1 VAIGPELYRLDRIDD
16 AFHNQPSPDA
26 FEWWYFDAIF
36 DNGYSMVT
44 SWHIGGVGMEIAD
57 PGYGHIVFAIYDPD
71 GKKTDTVGAFPAN
84 AVFASTETCDVKM
97 GDNRVHGEFPRY
109 EVHFR
114 SGDIGGDLLFENLT
128 QGIRNPP
135 DGVTYFSQQPDKY
148 MGWAIAQPR
157 ARVTGKLILAG
168 EEILVNGVGYHDH
181 NWGNVSFQEFC
192 DHWYWGRLFLPKH
205 TLIYATLQTAE
216 SVGSARLGGL
226 IAIKGE
232 KLLEQ
237 VEEIDGEP
245 SDFQVDEVT
254 GAKYP
259 RKLII
264 KMDGSRI
271 KGEVIHR
278 LRKII
283 ESVETPQAGKGH
295 GYFRFLSDCDVK
307 LDVDGEKIETETQ
320 VIHELM
326 IP

>member
-1 VAIGPELYRLDRIDD
+1 MAIDPKLYSLDRIDD

-57 PGYGHIVFAIYDPD
+57 PGYGHIVFAIYDPA
-71 GKKTDTVGAFPAN
+71 GKKTDAVGAFPAN

-97 GDNRVHGEFPRY
+97 GDNSMHGEFPRY

-128 QGIRNPP
+128 QGVRNPP
-135 DGVTYFSQQPDKY
+135 DGVAYFSQQPDRY

-157 ARVTGKLILAG
+157 AKVTGKLILAG

-181 NWGNVSFQEFC
+181 NWGNVPLREIY
-192 DHWYWGRLFLPKH
+192 DYWYWGRLFLPNH
-205 TLIYATLQTAE
+205 TFLY
-216 SVGSARLGGL
+216 SVGQASESLGHVAMSIL
-226 IAIKGE
+226 VAFKGE
-232 KLLEQ
+232 KLAKLSTH
-237 VEEIDGEP
+237 IDAEP
-245 SDFQVDEVT
+245 SDFEVDEFT
-254 GAKYP
+254 GVKYP
-259 RKLII
+259 RKLVLKI
-264 KMDGSRI
+264 DASNV
-271 KGEVIHR
+271 KGEVTHR
-278 LRKII
+278 LRKLAD
-283 ESVETPQAGKGH
+283 SFMFPQAMKGH
-295 GYFRFLSDCDVK
+295 GFIRFLSDCDVK
-307 LDVDGEKIETETQ
+307 LDMDGEKIAVETQ